1 MAVIIYGPQVVTDDG
16 RAHSL
21 VGRLRQMAVP
31 LRHMFERRK
40 KNEMA
45 KAPSSSASAKTTE
58 AKAAPKRGTTARK
71 PAVKPT
77 PLKSEPETLT
87 DQATSFAK
95 NAGDKAREYAN
106 TGKDKASDALGGLS
120 GLFNDL
126 AKTVDE
132 KIGTQYGDYTRK
144 AADAVDSAADT
155 LKGKSIDDIA
165 ADTRNF
171 VREKPMV
178 ALGAAA
184 AVGFVLTRLFRAGS
198 GDRDA

>member
-1 MAVIIYGPQVVTDDG
+1 V
-16 RAHSL
+16 
-21 VGRLRQMAVP
+21 
-31 LRHMFERRK
+31 
-40 KNEMA
+40 NMA
-45 KAPSSSASAKTTE
+45 KAPSPAPAAKQPPAAASKAKPA
-58 AKAAPKRGTTARK
+58 AKK
-71 PAVKPT
+71 PAVKPM
-77 PLKSEPETLT
+77 PLKAEAETLT

-95 NAGDKAREYAN
+95 NAGDKAREYAT

-144 AADAVDSAADT
+144 AADVVDSAAGT
-155 LKGKSIDDIA
+155 LKSKSIDDIA
-165 ADTRNF
+165 DDTRNF

-198 GDRDA
+198 SDRDA